1 MSRVRKFYKTV
12 DVADESGAF
21 VVRLDGKPVK
31 TPLRALLSPP
41 NKHLAEAIAEEWRA
55 QDLELDP
62 ATMPLTRLAYAAI
75 DTVSAHRVR
84 IRDEALAFGRTDLL
98 CYRAEAPAK
107 LIARQASAW
116 DPLLDWAGEKFSAKL
131 AVGAG
136 IAFVD
141 QPAECVSALG
151 AAVALYDDFGLAAL
165 HGAAS
170 ITGSLI
176 LALALAEGRLN
187 ASEAFALSRLDETF
201 QSEAWGTDAEAEARA
216 NRLRDELMAIECVLR
231 LARP

>member
-12 DVADESGAF
+12 DVADESGAL

-31 TPLRALLSPP
+31 TPRRATLAVPT
-41 NKHLAEAIAEEWRA
+41 HALAEAIAEEWRA
-55 QDLELDP
+55 QDATLDP
-62 ATMPLTRLAYAAI
+62 ASMPLTRLAYAAI
-75 DTVSAHRVR
+75 DIVPTHRTR

-107 LIARQASAW
+107 LAARQASAW
-116 DPLLDWAGEKFSAKL
+116 DPLLDWAVEEFGARL

-141 QPAECVSALG
+141 QSVESVALLG
-151 AAVALYDDFGLAAL
+151 HAVARYDDLGLAAL

-170 ITGSLI
+170 ITGSLV

-187 ASEAFALSRLDETF
+187 ASEAFALSRLDEAF
-201 QSEAWGTDAEAEARA
+201 QNESWGTDPEAEARA
-216 NRLRDELMAIECVLR
+216 KRLLGELVAIERVLR
-231 LARP
+231 LTRP